1 MSHMLILAITDW
13 LLPAIGGVLILLAII
28 FLYTFMGS
36 LLRQN
41 RELKKELN
49 DAKQLYEQLQEEL
62 IEVKKQAE
70 ESDKLKSSFLANMS
84 HEIRTPLN
92 AIMGFSSLLQQTPG
106 YDKENE
112 QYIDII
118 HRNSNKL
125 LDMLDEVFNI
135 ALIESGITQMYREE
149 CQLNEM
155 ISSLVAFFNMEKE
168 SLGKDDISLRIKKLN
183 KDTSFS
189 VYTDPRKLRQTL
201 YNMVENALKYT
212 NEGYVEVGYELKD
225 NLMVEFYVKDTGL
238 GFPQEKLDII
248 FKSFRQVDDSNT
260 RTFGGIGLGLT
271 LSQKYVEMM
280 GGTMWA
286 DSTPGMGSTFY
297 FTLPYHKTVPFLKLS
312 NPKPFPESVS
322 FSLNHTQINR
332 IRDFVVAFTHV
343 EARVMK

>member
-1 MSHMLILAITDW
+1 MSHMLILAVIGW
-13 LLPAIGGVLILLAII
+13 LMPAIGGVLILMAVL
-28 FLYTFMGS
+28 FFYSFTGS
-36 LLRQN
+36 LM
-41 RELKKELN
+41 RENKRLKREIRDANEQSELLE
-49 DAKQLYEQLQEEL
+49 KEL

-92 AIMGFSSLLQQTPG
+92 AIMGFSSLLQQAPG
-106 YDKENE
+106 DDKENE

-149 CQLNEM
+149 CQINEM

-168 SLGKDDISLRIKKLN
+168 SLDKDGISLKIKKLN
-183 KDTSFS
+183 KDSSFS

-201 YNMVENALKYT
+201 YNLVENALKYT

-225 NLMVEFYVKDTGL
+225 NSMVEFYVKDSGL

-286 DSTPGMGSTFY
+286 ESTPGAGSTFY
-297 FTLPYHKTVPFLKLS
+297 FTLPYHKTVPS
-312 NPKPFPESVS
+312 AETEQS
-322 FSLNHTQINR
+322 
-332 IRDFVVAFTHV
+332 
-343 EARVMK
+343 EAIS